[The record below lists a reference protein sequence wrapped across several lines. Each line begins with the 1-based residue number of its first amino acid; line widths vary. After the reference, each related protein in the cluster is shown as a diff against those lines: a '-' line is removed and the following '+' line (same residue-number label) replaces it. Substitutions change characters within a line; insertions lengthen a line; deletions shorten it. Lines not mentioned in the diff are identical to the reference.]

1 MCFCV
6 IVDFDLK
13 NDPRISPN
21 RNAADHP
28 SAHSDRRTPRH
39 RANVPT
45 PRNTWV
51 QLRATSLVEPTCQSC
66 EFPPTRLIHSPS
78 AERSLTSS
86 RFLSLLHRSG
96 VKHCM
101 QLLKSYIGALLNS
114 EAPHPFA
121 RTKREKSARV
131 TLCIL
136 TCFCKSCFF
145 IFLFNLDFF
154 FFFSFFW
161 DDVLALGYFNSSLF
175 HSYSIRT
182 PEWFRP
188 ITARLCVPYKRW
200 CVGMYWRNI
209 STTRIKIIYLC
220 CQIW

>member
-1 MCFCV
+1 MWVPAPTTHSFSQRRALA
-6 IVDFDLK
+6 DFF
-13 NDPRISPN
+13 SF
-21 RNAADHP
+21 
-28 SAHSDRRTPRH
+28 
-39 RANVPT
+39 
-45 PRNTWV
+45 
-51 QLRATSLVEPTCQSC
+51 SL
-66 EFPPTRLIHSPS
+66 SPS
-78 AERSLTSS
+78 QIWSQTLYATTQV
-86 RFLSLLHRSG
+86 LHRRS
-96 VKHCM
+96 V
-101 QLLKSYIGALLNS
+101 LNS

-145 IFLFNLDFF
+145 IFLFNLDF

-200 CVGMYWRNI
+200 CVGMYRRNI
-209 STTRIKIIYLC
+209 STTRIKIIHLC